1 MIESTIHTFT
11 YDNGEIQRVQCVK
24 ADSFEQLDFFSPE
37 HGKGAFLHLHH
48 LYRDYIIHKY
58 EHLMGT
64 VILFQLPVGIEIPFG
79 DEYEAYGKIYDPL
92 TIVTINFRRSIF
104 LSGGK
109 IAFRDQAT
117 EDFFER
123 LQKRGDLHILKGRRN
138 YVSIL
143 PVSQREGFLSQSHR
157 DSSLRV
163 NGSFF
168 IMDQLDCVSV
178 FDRIGTPFGLKL
190 KYGAILSPPIFDR
203 EALLVKKDGSVK
215 IEKLSLEKICV
226 IIDGAEYRHKENAL
240 FCSRPEYR
248 KTPSGGFDIVVVE
261 DRILAV
267 KKGGRSIVPA
277 GGFILHLSEAI
288 EVRSGKVRF
297 SGLEDCSFAIQVGN
311 SAIIDGRKTEGFT
324 SSFYKF
330 FNPFQAPYPPSM
342 YPQNYKKDRAPRIVL
357 GADTEGRPVL
367 LWLEGAGK
375 FGYEKGKESCGAS
388 LKEAADI
395 AEKLGLY
402 NGIHLDGG
410 GSAQILVGKNRY
422 LKLSDRDPADYSE
435 SERAIPSALYI
446 R

>member
-1 MIESTIHTFT
+1 MVESTIHTFT
-11 YDNGEIQRVQCVK
+11 YDNGEIQKVQCVR

-37 HGKGAFLHLHH
+37 HGKDAFEHLYR

-64 VILFQLPVGIEIPFG
+64 VILFQLPAGVELPFE
-79 DEYEAYGKIYDPL
+79 DEYEAYGKVFDPL
-92 TIVTINFRRSIF
+92 AIVTINFRNNIF
-104 LSGGK
+104 LSKGK
-109 IAFRDQAT
+109 IAFKDQAT
-117 EDFFER
+117 EELFER
-123 LQKRGDLHILKGRRN
+123 LEKRGALHILKGRRN

-143 PVSQREGFLSQSHR
+143 PVSHRAGFLSQSHR

-178 FDRIGTPFGLKL
+178 FDQIGTPFGLKM
-190 KYGAILSPPIFDR
+190 KYGAILSPPLFDR
-203 EALLVKKDGSVK
+203 EALLVYKDGSVK
-215 IEKLSLEKICV
+215 IGKPSLSEISV
-226 IIDGAEYRHKENAL
+226 MIDGTSYRHGENAS
-240 FCSRPEYR
+240 FFARPENK
-248 KTPSGGFDIVVVE
+248 KTPPGGFDVVIVE
-261 DRILAV
+261 DRIVSV
-267 KKGGRSIVPA
+267 KKGGKTPIPA
-277 GGFILHLSEAI
+277 SGFILHLPEAI
-288 EVRSGKVRF
+288 EVGSGKVRF
-297 SGLEDCSFAIQVGN
+297 AGLEDCSFAVQVGN
-311 SAIIDGRKTEGFT
+311 SAIIDGKKTEGFT
-324 SSFYKF
+324 SSFYKLF
-330 FNPFQAPYPPSM
+330 HPFQTPYPPSM
-342 YPQNYKKDRAPRIVL
+342 YPHNYKKDRAPRIVL
-357 GADTEGRPVL
+357 GADAKGRPVL

-388 LKEAADI
+388 LREAADI

-410 GSAQILVGKNRY
+410 GSAQVLVKENRY